1 MGYGYAAPGLGTWFP
16 DELKRFSSDLASF
29 YFLLSEFTTY
39 HLYVMLPMYIG
50 YMMVFKKKVIE
61 CFFLN
66 FLNI

>member
-39 HLYVMLPMYIG
+39 HLYLMLSMYIG
-50 YMMVFKKKVIE
+50 YMVACKKKLIE
-61 CFFLN
+61 YIFPH